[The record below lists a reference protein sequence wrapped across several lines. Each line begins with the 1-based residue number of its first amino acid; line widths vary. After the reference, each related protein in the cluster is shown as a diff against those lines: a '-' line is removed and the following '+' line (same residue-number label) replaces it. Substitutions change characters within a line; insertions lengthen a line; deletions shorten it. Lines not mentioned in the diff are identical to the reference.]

1 MSGSLRTGN
10 LTNDG
15 FKLLDIE
22 SYLNARIKDLS
33 IHVIP
38 LSTSKAFGYF
48 WNITSILKKFIPMIV
63 NPSLSHVAIQL
74 NLENSKDILIIE
86 YGQYL
91 TEESDFTNLRGSY
104 ISSNEPKEHHN
115 ENIYYYINKDGVRI
129 TIIEYEKLTSTFG
142 VELNEE
148 LLSFFVSKIIACQY
162 YKLSWNEFIKKSFE
176 FLYNSFIPI
185 PSYIHFNSVDCDIQN
200 KLSVKEL
207 IENFKGEKWTAKK
220 YNLIMHNCQN
230 FSKEVIKILKAVR
243 KKAYDKIRIVEK
255 EKLPSLI
262 SNQLWRNEKLSITNT
277 LGRIP
282 IFGFFHDFIVKA
294 KGEVNSNH

>member
-1 MSGSLRTGN
+1 MSGSLISGN

-15 FKLLDIE
+15 LKILDIE

-38 LSTSKAFGYF
+38 LSTSKSFGVF
-48 WNITSILKKFIPMIV
+48 WNITSILKMFVPMIV
-63 NPSLSHVAIQL
+63 NPSFSHVAVQL

-91 TEESDFTNLRGSY
+91 TEETDFSQLSGSY
-104 ISSNEPKEHHN
+104 ISSNEPKNHYN

-129 TIIEYEKLTSTFG
+129 TIIEYEKLTSMFG
-142 VELNEE
+142 AELNEE

-162 YKLSWNEFIKKSFE
+162 YKLSWNEYLKKSFE

-185 PSYIHFNSVDCDIQN
+185 PSYINFDSVDCDIQN

-220 YNLIMHNCQN
+220 YNFIMQNCQK

-243 KKAYDKIRIVEK
+243 KKEYDKIRIVEK
-255 EKLPSLI
+255 DKLPSII
-262 SNQLWRNEKLSITNT
+262 SNQLWKNEKLSITNT

-282 IFGFFHDFIVKA
+282 IFGFFHDIIVKA
-294 KGEVNSNH
+294 KAK